1 MTTAARTPARDAA
14 DRRPSLT
21 RLQIPNAANAMT
33 RLRFACFPLVAFLAR
48 TAGLAP
54 RLVCLSAAP
63 LLVVLVALGAPD
75 RAPAQER
82 ERSVDRVVAVVGDS
96 AVLLSQLLNQERE
109 MRASGAPVPP
119 EGSPERDDFMRRIL
133 DELVDNQVI
142 LQAAIQDTLLEVD
155 DDRVEDNLQERI
167 SRMES
172 NLGGREQMEQALREA
187 GLSMQGFRDMQRDMI
202 SQRMLV
208 QLYVQRYGGDGA
220 VEVSD
225 EEVREY
231 FEAQRDALQD
241 RPATV
246 AFRQAVLTVVPSD
259 SAVAAALDLAES
271 LRQRAVEGEDF
282 AAMAREHSQDPGS
295 AQAGGD
301 LGWFRRGNFA
311 EEFEEAAFALP
322 EGEVSEVVETVFGY
336 HVVKVE
342 KVRFAERQARH
353 ILIRPRTGSA
363 DVTATRA
370 LAGELAD
377 RAAAGDDFQAI
388 VDEYHDALLP
398 DSATVPRNQIAQL
411 LPPAYLSA
419 LSGREAGDVVGPIQF
434 SYREEEHFAV
444 VKILEAREAGA
455 YVFEELAPQ
464 IRSGLMEQK
473 RLDRLLE
480 GLRDK
485 TYIEIK

>member
-1 MTTAARTPARDAA
+1 MNALPRVRARLAAFMTVAA
-14 DRRPSLT
+14 L
-21 RLQIPNAANAMT
+21 
-33 RLRFACFPLVAFLAR
+33 LALLGVPVQ
-48 TAGLAP
+48 ALAQDP
-54 RLVCLSAAP
+54 
-63 LLVVLVALGAPD
+63 
-75 RAPAQER
+75 

-96 AVLLSQLLNQERE
+96 AVLLSQLLNRERE
-109 MRASGAPVPP
+109 MIASGAPVPP
-119 EGSPERDDFMRRIL
+119 EGSAERDDFMRELL

-142 LQAAIQDTLLEVD
+142 LQAAARDTLLEVD
-155 DDRVEDNLQERI
+155 DDRVEESLQQRM
-167 SRMES
+167 SGMES
-172 NLGGREQMEQALREA
+172 NLGGREQLEQALREA
-187 GLSMQGFRDMQRDMI
+187 GLSMQSFREMQRDMI
-202 SQRMLV
+202 GQRMLV

-231 FEAQRDALQD
+231 FEAQEDALQE

-246 AFRQAVLTVVPSD
+246 AFKQVVLTVVPSD
-259 SAVAAALDLAES
+259 SAVDAALDLAES
-271 LRQRAVEGEDF
+271 VRERAVAGEDF
-282 AAMAREHSQDPGS
+282 GELAREHSQDPGS

-322 EGEVSEVVETVFGY
+322 EGEVSDVIETIFGY
-336 HVVKVE
+336 HVIKVE

-353 ILIRPRTGSA
+353 VLIRPRTGPA
-363 DVTATRA
+363 DVTATRD
-370 LAGELAD
+370 LASELAA
-377 RAAAGDDFQAI
+377 RAVAGDDFQAI
-388 VDEYHDALLP
+388 VDENHDALLP
-398 DSATVPRNQIAQL
+398 DSATVPRSQIAQL

-419 LSGREAGDVVGPIQF
+419 LSGRSAGDVVGPLQF
-434 SYREEEHFAV
+434 SYRDEEHFAV
-444 VKILEAREAGA
+444 LKILETREAGA

-473 RLDRLLE
+473 RLDRLIE

>member
-1 MTTAARTPARDAA
+1 MNALPRVRARLAAFMTVAA
-14 DRRPSLT
+14 L
-21 RLQIPNAANAMT
+21 
-33 RLRFACFPLVAFLAR
+33 LALLGVPVQ
-48 TAGLAP
+48 ALAQDP
-54 RLVCLSAAP
+54 
-63 LLVVLVALGAPD
+63 
-75 RAPAQER
+75 

-96 AVLLSQLLNQERE
+96 AVLLSQLLNRERE
-109 MRASGAPVPP
+109 MIASGAPVPP
-119 EGSPERDDFMRRIL
+119 EGSAERDDFMRELL

-142 LQAAIQDTLLEVD
+142 LQAAARDTLLEVD
-155 DDRVEDNLQERI
+155 DDRVEESLQQRM
-167 SRMES
+167 SGMES
-172 NLGGREQMEQALREA
+172 NLGGREQLEQALREA
-187 GLSMQGFRDMQRDMI
+187 GLSMQSFREMQRDMI
-202 SQRMLV
+202 GQRMLV
-208 QLYVQRYGGDGA
+208 QLYVQRYGGDRA

-231 FEAQRDALQD
+231 FEAQEDALQE

-246 AFRQAVLTVVPSD
+246 AFKQVVLTVVPSD
-259 SAVAAALDLAES
+259 SAVDAALDLAES
-271 LRQRAVEGEDF
+271 VRERAVAGEDF
-282 AAMAREHSQDPGS
+282 GELAREHSQDPGS

-322 EGEVSEVVETVFGY
+322 EGEVSDVIETIFGY
-336 HVVKVE
+336 HVIKVE

-353 ILIRPRTGSA
+353 VLIRPRTGPA
-363 DVTATRA
+363 DVTATRD
-370 LAGELAD
+370 LASELAA

-388 VDEYHDALLP
+388 VDENHDALLP
-398 DSATVPRNQIAQL
+398 DSATVPRSQIAQL

-419 LSGREAGDVVGPIQF
+419 LSGRSAGDVVGPLQF
-434 SYREEEHFAV
+434 SYRDEEHFAV
-444 VKILEAREAGA
+444 LKILETREAGA

-473 RLDRLLE
+473 RLDRLIE

>member
-1 MTTAARTPARDAA
+1 MNALPRVRARLAAFMTVAA
-14 DRRPSLT
+14 L
-21 RLQIPNAANAMT
+21 
-33 RLRFACFPLVAFLAR
+33 LALLGVPVQ
-48 TAGLAP
+48 ALAQDP
-54 RLVCLSAAP
+54 
-63 LLVVLVALGAPD
+63 
-75 RAPAQER
+75 

-96 AVLLSQLLNQERE
+96 AVLLSQLLNRERE
-109 MRASGAPVPP
+109 MIASGAPVPP
-119 EGSPERDDFMRRIL
+119 EGSAERDDFMRELL

-142 LQAAIQDTLLEVD
+142 LQAAARDTLLEVD
-155 DDRVEDNLQERI
+155 DDRVEESLQQRM
-167 SRMES
+167 SGMES
-172 NLGGREQMEQALREA
+172 NLGGREQLEQALREA
-187 GLSMQGFRDMQRDMI
+187 GLSMQSFREMQRDMI
-202 SQRMLV
+202 GQRMLV

-231 FEAQRDALQD
+231 FEAQEDALQE

-246 AFRQAVLTVVPSD
+246 AFKQVVLTVVPSD
-259 SAVAAALDLAES
+259 SAVDAALDLAES
-271 LRQRAVEGEDF
+271 VRERAVAGEDF
-282 AAMAREHSQDPGS
+282 GELAREHSQDPGS

-322 EGEVSEVVETVFGY
+322 EGEVSDVIETIFGY
-336 HVVKVE
+336 HVIKVE

-353 ILIRPRTGSA
+353 VLIRPRTGPA
-363 DVTATRA
+363 DVTATRD
-370 LAGELAD
+370 LASELAA

-388 VDEYHDALLP
+388 VDENHDALLP
-398 DSATVPRNQIAQL
+398 DSATVPRSQIAQL

-419 LSGREAGDVVGPIQF
+419 LSGRSAGDVVGPLQF
-434 SYREEEHFAV
+434 SYRDEEHFAV
-444 VKILEAREAGA
+444 LKILETREAGA

-473 RLDRLLE
+473 RLDRLIE

>member
-1 MTTAARTPARDAA
+1 MNALPRVRARLAAFMTVAA
-14 DRRPSLT
+14 L
-21 RLQIPNAANAMT
+21 
-33 RLRFACFPLVAFLAR
+33 LALLGVPVQ
-48 TAGLAP
+48 ALAQDP
-54 RLVCLSAAP
+54 
-63 LLVVLVALGAPD
+63 
-75 RAPAQER
+75 

-96 AVLLSQLLNQERE
+96 AVLLSQLLNRERE
-109 MRASGAPVPP
+109 MIASGAPVPP
-119 EGSPERDDFMRRIL
+119 EGSAERDDFMRELL

-142 LQAAIQDTLLEVD
+142 LQAAARDTLLEVD
-155 DDRVEDNLQERI
+155 DDRVEESLQQRM
-167 SRMES
+167 SGMES
-172 NLGGREQMEQALREA
+172 NLGGREQLEQALREA
-187 GLSMQGFRDMQRDMI
+187 GRSMQSFREMQRDMI
-202 SQRMLV
+202 GQRMLV

-231 FEAQRDALQD
+231 FEAQEDALQE

-246 AFRQAVLTVVPSD
+246 AFKQVVLTVVPSD
-259 SAVAAALDLAES
+259 SAVDAALDLAES
-271 LRQRAVEGEDF
+271 VQERAVAGEDF
-282 AAMAREHSQDPGS
+282 GELAREHSQDPGS

-322 EGEVSEVVETVFGY
+322 EGEVSDVIETIFGY
-336 HVVKVE
+336 HVIKVE

-353 ILIRPRTGSA
+353 VLIRPRTGPA
-363 DVTATRA
+363 DVTATRD
-370 LAGELAD
+370 LASELAA
-377 RAAAGDDFQAI
+377 RAVAGDDFQAI
-388 VDEYHDALLP
+388 VDENHDALLP
-398 DSATVPRNQIAQL
+398 DSATVPRSQIAQL

-419 LSGREAGDVVGPIQF
+419 LSGRSAGDVVGPLQF
-434 SYREEEHFAV
+434 SYRDEEHFAV
-444 VKILEAREAGA
+444 LKILETREAGA

-473 RLDRLLE
+473 RLDRLIE

>member
-1 MTTAARTPARDAA
+1 MNALPRVRARLAAFMTVAA
-14 DRRPSLT
+14 L
-21 RLQIPNAANAMT
+21 
-33 RLRFACFPLVAFLAR
+33 LALLGVPVQ
-48 TAGLAP
+48 ALAQDP
-54 RLVCLSAAP
+54 
-63 LLVVLVALGAPD
+63 
-75 RAPAQER
+75 

-96 AVLLSQLLNQERE
+96 AVLLSQLLNRERE
-109 MRASGAPVPP
+109 MIASGAPVPP
-119 EGSPERDDFMRRIL
+119 EGSAERDDFMRELL

-142 LQAAIQDTLLEVD
+142 LQAAARDTLLDVD
-155 DDRVEDNLQERI
+155 DDRVEESLQQRM
-167 SRMES
+167 SGMES
-172 NLGGREQMEQALREA
+172 NLGGREQLEQALREA
-187 GLSMQGFRDMQRDMI
+187 GLSMQSFREMQRDMI
-202 SQRMLV
+202 GQRMLV

-231 FEAQRDALQD
+231 FEAQEDALQE

-246 AFRQAVLTVVPSD
+246 AFKQVVLTVVPSD
-259 SAVAAALDLAES
+259 SAVDAALDLAES
-271 LRQRAVEGEDF
+271 VRERAVAGEDF
-282 AAMAREHSQDPGS
+282 GELAREHSQDPGS

-322 EGEVSEVVETVFGY
+322 EGEVSDVIETIFGY
-336 HVVKVE
+336 HVIKVE

-353 ILIRPRTGSA
+353 VLIRPRTGPA
-363 DVTATRA
+363 DVTATRD
-370 LAGELAD
+370 LASELAA

-388 VDEYHDALLP
+388 VDENHDALLP
-398 DSATVPRNQIAQL
+398 DSATVPRSQIAQL

-419 LSGREAGDVVGPIQF
+419 LSGRSAGDVVGPLQF
-434 SYREEEHFAV
+434 SYRDEEHFAV
-444 VKILEAREAGA
+444 LKILETREAGA

-473 RLDRLLE
+473 RLDRLIE

>member
-1 MTTAARTPARDAA
+1 MNALPRVRARLAAFVTVAA
-14 DRRPSLT
+14 L
-21 RLQIPNAANAMT
+21 
-33 RLRFACFPLVAFLAR
+33 LALLGVPVQ
-48 TAGLAP
+48 ALAQDP
-54 RLVCLSAAP
+54 
-63 LLVVLVALGAPD
+63 
-75 RAPAQER
+75 

-96 AVLLSQLLNQERE
+96 AVLLSQLLNRERE
-109 MRASGAPVPP
+109 MIASGAPVPP
-119 EGSPERDDFMRRIL
+119 EGSAERDDFMRELL

-142 LQAAIQDTLLEVD
+142 LQAAARDTLLEVD
-155 DDRVEDNLQERI
+155 DDRVEESLQQRM
-167 SRMES
+167 SGMES
-172 NLGGREQMEQALREA
+172 NLGGREQLEQALREA
-187 GLSMQGFRDMQRDMI
+187 GLSMQSFREMQRDMI
-202 SQRMLV
+202 GQRMLV

-231 FEAQRDALQD
+231 FEAQEDALQE

-246 AFRQAVLTVVPSD
+246 AFKQVVLTVVPSD
-259 SAVAAALDLAES
+259 SAVDAALDLAES
-271 LRQRAVEGEDF
+271 VRERAVAGEDF
-282 AAMAREHSQDPGS
+282 GELAREHSQDPGS

-322 EGEVSEVVETVFGY
+322 EGEVSDVIETIFGY
-336 HVVKVE
+336 HVIKVE

-353 ILIRPRTGSA
+353 VLIRPRTGPA
-363 DVTATRA
+363 DVTATRD
-370 LAGELAD
+370 LASELAA

-388 VDEYHDALLP
+388 VDENHDALLP
-398 DSATVPRNQIAQL
+398 DSATVPRSQIAQL

-419 LSGREAGDVVGPIQF
+419 LSGRSAGDVVGPLQF
-434 SYREEEHFAV
+434 SYRDEEHFAV
-444 VKILEAREAGA
+444 LKILETREAGA

-473 RLDRLLE
+473 RLDRLIE

>member
-1 MTTAARTPARDAA
+1 MNALPRVRARLAAFMTVAA
-14 DRRPSLT
+14 L
-21 RLQIPNAANAMT
+21 
-33 RLRFACFPLVAFLAR
+33 LALLGVPVQ
-48 TAGLAP
+48 ALAQDP
-54 RLVCLSAAP
+54 
-63 LLVVLVALGAPD
+63 
-75 RAPAQER
+75 

-96 AVLLSQLLNQERE
+96 AVLLSQLLNRERE
-109 MRASGAPVPP
+109 MIASGAPVPP
-119 EGSPERDDFMRRIL
+119 EGSAERDDFMRELL

-142 LQAAIQDTLLEVD
+142 LQAAARDTLLEVD
-155 DDRVEDNLQERI
+155 DDRVEESLQQRM
-167 SRMES
+167 SGMES
-172 NLGGREQMEQALREA
+172 NLGGREQLEQALREA
-187 GLSMQGFRDMQRDMI
+187 GLSMQSFREMQRDMI
-202 SQRMLV
+202 GQRMLV

-231 FEAQRDALQD
+231 FEAQEDALQE

-246 AFRQAVLTVVPSD
+246 AFKQVVLTVVPSD
-259 SAVAAALDLAES
+259 SAVDAALDLAES
-271 LRQRAVEGEDF
+271 VRERAVAGEDF
-282 AAMAREHSQDPGS
+282 GELAREHSQDPGS

-322 EGEVSEVVETVFGY
+322 EGEVSDVIETIFGY
-336 HVVKVE
+336 HVIKVE

-353 ILIRPRTGSA
+353 VLIRPRTGPA
-363 DVTATRA
+363 DVTATRD
-370 LAGELAD
+370 LASELAA

-388 VDEYHDALLP
+388 VDENHDALLP
-398 DSATVPRNQIAQL
+398 DSATVPRSQIAQL

-419 LSGREAGDVVGPIQF
+419 LSGRSAGDVVGPLQF
-434 SYREEEHFAV
+434 SYRDEEHFAV
-444 VKILEAREAGA
+444 LKILETREAGA

-473 RLDRLLE
+473 RLDQLIE

>member
-1 MTTAARTPARDAA
+1 MNALPRVRARLAAFMTVAA
-14 DRRPSLT
+14 L
-21 RLQIPNAANAMT
+21 
-33 RLRFACFPLVAFLAR
+33 LALLGVPVQ
-48 TAGLAP
+48 A
-54 RLVCLSAAP
+54 LSQDP
-63 LLVVLVALGAPD
+63 
-75 RAPAQER
+75 

-96 AVLLSQLLNQERE
+96 AVLLSQLLNRERE
-109 MRASGAPVPP
+109 MIASGAPVPP
-119 EGSPERDDFMRRIL
+119 EGSAERDDFMRELL

-142 LQAAIQDTLLEVD
+142 LQAAARDTLLEVD
-155 DDRVEDNLQERI
+155 DDRVEESLQQRM
-167 SRMES
+167 SGMES
-172 NLGGREQMEQALREA
+172 NLGGREQLEQALREA
-187 GLSMQGFRDMQRDMI
+187 GLSMQSFREMQRDMI
-202 SQRMLV
+202 GQRMLV

-231 FEAQRDALQD
+231 FEAQEDALQE

-246 AFRQAVLTVVPSD
+246 AFKQVVLTVVPSD
-259 SAVAAALDLAES
+259 SAVDAALDLAES
-271 LRQRAVEGEDF
+271 VRERAVAGEDF
-282 AAMAREHSQDPGS
+282 GELAREHSQDPGS

-322 EGEVSEVVETVFGY
+322 EGEVSDVIETIFGY
-336 HVVKVE
+336 HVIKVE

-353 ILIRPRTGSA
+353 VLIRPRTGPA
-363 DVTATRA
+363 DVTATRD
-370 LAGELAD
+370 LASELAA

-388 VDEYHDALLP
+388 VDENHDALLP
-398 DSATVPRNQIAQL
+398 DSATVPRSQIAQL

-419 LSGREAGDVVGPIQF
+419 LSGRSAGDVVGPLQF
-434 SYREEEHFAV
+434 SYRDEEHFAV
-444 VKILEAREAGA
+444 LKILETREAGA

-473 RLDRLLE
+473 RLDRLIE